1 MIATKKYTSEQIK
14 DLTGFEQF
22 LHRRGFIMTPTD
34 NYYLNSYDCCGR
46 EWTRESGERVVIWLM
61 DRPARIGIT
70 HPWAGYDNSFI
81 PSEAQYEDK
90 LNVLTAAFTALT
102 EPGPPAKIIEK

>member
-1 MIATKKYTSEQIK
+1 MSKTRKYTSDQIK

-22 LHRRGFIMTPTD
+22 LQSRGFEMTPTD

-46 EWTRESGERVVIWLM
+46 EWTRAKGECVVIWLI
-61 DRPARIGIT
+61 DKPTRIGIT
-70 HPWAGYDNSFI
+70 NPWNGYDNSFI

-90 LNVLTAAFTALT
+90 LNDITAAFTSA
-102 EPGPPAKIIEK
+102 